1 MAAALYEIRV
11 RGSLGETLLQ
21 SFTGF
26 EARVESGETVLR
38 GSIRDQAALHDV
50 LEQIDGFGL
59 ELLEVRR
66 VEPPPRT
73 A

>member
-1 MAAALYEIRV
+1 V
-11 RGSLGETLLQ
+11 Q

-26 EARVESGETVLR
+26 EATADDGETVLR
-38 GSIRDQAALHDV
+38 GSIRDQAELHEV

-66 VEPPPRT
+66 VDPRPRD

>member
-1 MAAALYEIRV
+1 VGSALYEIRV
-11 RGSLGETLLQ
+11 RGRLGDTVAQ
-21 SFTGF
+21 SFPGF
-26 EARVESGETVLR
+26 EARAGDGETILR
-38 GSIRDQAALHDV
+38 GSIRDQGQLHDV

-66 VEPPPRT
+66 VEPPPRD